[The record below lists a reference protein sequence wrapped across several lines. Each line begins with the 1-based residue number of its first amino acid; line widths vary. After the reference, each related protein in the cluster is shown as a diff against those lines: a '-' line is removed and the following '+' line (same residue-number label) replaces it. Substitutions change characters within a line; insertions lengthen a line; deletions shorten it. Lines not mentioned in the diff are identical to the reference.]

1 MYSMFG
7 EDSAEHGLEIYGI
20 CDGLVC
26 LSLEVLKADS
36 PIVLWNP
43 VVRKGKKLPPIETGK
58 HPYFDTCYLCF
69 GYDDGDYKVI
79 SVVPYLQTLCHV
91 HVYSLST
98 DQWKKSRIGNNNI
111 GSPFYRRYRDMPFP
125 ARLVNG
131 CAYFLEYP
139 KTFGNDQVVAVIDLS
154 HEIIRQID
162 VPHINDDHLFV
173 FVKLGEH
180 ENRS

>member
-1 MYSMFG
+1 M
-7 EDSAEHGLEIYGI
+7 
-20 CDGLVC
+20 
-26 LSLEVLKADS
+26 
-36 PIVLWNP
+36 
-43 VVRKGKKLPPIETGK
+43 
-58 HPYFDTCYLCF
+58 
-69 GYDDGDYKVI
+69 I
-79 SVVPYLQTLCHV
+79 SVVPYLQTLRHV

-111 GSPFYRRYRDMPFP
+111 GSFYRRYRDMPFP

-162 VPHINDDHLFV
+162 VPHINDDHSFV

-180 ENRS
+180 ENSVAVMGRSSGSDLVMWSFFRYGFGKYGQTCAKEVCQTRRIVLSQVFPL